1 MLNVLGAGKPKGL
14 NRISKIDQDNLSFN
28 NNYTLFR
35 KHEYLIA
42 KTVCVILRTN
52 ILLNGL
58 VTIIEAIQTVN
69 HIQLWLNSEYKH
81 TKGI

>member
-1 MLNVLGAGKPKGL
+1 M
-14 NRISKIDQDNLSFN
+14 
-28 NNYTLFR
+28 
-35 KHEYLIA
+35 IA
-42 KTVCVILRTN
+42 KAVCVILRTN